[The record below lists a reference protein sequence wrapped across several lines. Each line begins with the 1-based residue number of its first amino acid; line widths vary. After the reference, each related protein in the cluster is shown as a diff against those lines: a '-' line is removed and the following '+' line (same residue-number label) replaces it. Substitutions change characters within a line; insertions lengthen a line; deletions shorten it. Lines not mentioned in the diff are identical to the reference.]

1 MNWEIL
7 RFWKKTADVFLNT
20 LQCRCFGET
29 QKKKDSVSNVRMSAI
44 LARCEINSLV
54 TRSVFF
60 KHYCHT
66 SCFDITREKYD
77 VQVNVHRDKFL

>member
-29 QKKKDSVSNVRMSAI
+29 QKKR
-44 LARCEINSLV
+44 
-54 TRSVFF
+54 
-60 KHYCHT
+60 
-66 SCFDITREKYD
+66 
-77 VQVNVHRDKFL
+77 